1 MRAVAKQGKRCVKEN
16 NCKIKGK
23 KEARIDQKTTA
34 SDEPN
39 TYHKL
44 LENRVDHIV
53 DLLEVREDPVDI
65 HTEVVD
71 NEDDRD
77 NVEEGTCVRGAADT

>member
-1 MRAVAKQGKRCVKEN
+1 
-16 NCKIKGK
+16 
-23 KEARIDQKTTA
+23 
-34 SDEPN
+34 
-39 TYHKL
+39 
-44 LENRVDHIV
+44 VDHIV